1 MRVEKISYEQT
12 NFFSKFILDY
22 LSGDERLTS
31 FYHRAPKLSSFKAQL
46 EDKQKQKVNR
56 SVLVN
61 ALNEQYSDVKTSD
74 LVVRN
79 IQSIQEENTF
89 TVTTGHQ
96 LCLFTGPLYFIY
108 KIVTTINLAE
118 QLKREYPNFNF
129 VPIYWMASEDHDFEE
144 INHVNLFGS
153 KLAWDQPQQGAV
165 GVMPTHS
172 LTSVLDKLRTIL
184 GTSEEAEAL
193 YALFSDSYMGNPDLT
208 SATRCMVNSLFSR
221 FGLVVLDAGAVS
233 LKRQAVSLIKN
244 DLLEQR
250 NYPLIQKVNK
260 ELGKAQAFV
269 RPINFFYLQEGSRN
283 RIEKDGESFVV
294 LNSVLR
300 FTREELEF
308 EIENYP
314 ERFSPNVLLRPLF
327 KELLLPN
334 LAMIGGGA
342 EVNYWMQLKS
352 TFEANKITFP
362 ILLLRNSAL
371 VVNSSQ
377 IQKIQKTGF
386 SVIDFFS
393 TEEELHKRFI
403 ELNKEGDIGV
413 ENEKNQIEVIFDSLA
428 KRIQDSSLQASI
440 FAEKKKQLKSLSK
453 MEQKLR
459 KSEKSKHQN
468 SLTQISKLKG
478 KLFPN
483 NTLQERY
490 DNIIPMYLNFGPSFI
505 DEIKEAFDPFEQKFT
520 LFIDD

>member
-1 MRVEKISYEQT
+1 MRVEKVSYEQT

-22 LSGDERLTS
+22 LSGDRSLTP
-31 FYHRAPKLSSFKAQL
+31 FYHRSPQLSSFKAQL
-46 EDKQKQKVNR
+46 EEKQKQNVNR
-56 SVLVN
+56 RVLVE
-61 ALNEQYSDVKTSD
+61 ALNEQYASVKTTD
-74 LVVRN
+74 LVTRN
-79 IQSIQEENTF
+79 IQSLQKENTF

-108 KIVTTINLAE
+108 KIITTINLSE
-118 QLKREYPNFNF
+118 QLKLEHPNYNF

-153 KLAWDQPQQGAV
+153 KLAWEQPQQGAV
-165 GVMPTHS
+165 GVMPTDS
-172 LTSVLDKLRTIL
+172 LRSVLDELREVL

-193 YALFSDSYMGNPDLT
+193 YSIFSDSYMGNPDLT
-208 SATRCMVNSLFSR
+208 SATRCMVNSLFSK
-221 FGLVVLDAGAVS
+221 FGLVVLDAGTIN
-233 LKRQAVSLIKN
+233 LKKEAVSLIKQ
-244 DLLEQR
+244 DVLEQS

-260 ELGKAQAFV
+260 DLGRVQAFV

-283 RIEKDGESFVV
+283 RIEQEGANFLV
-294 LNSVLR
+294 LNSDLR
-300 FTREELEF
+300 FTKEELEL
-308 EIENYP
+308 EIETYP

-352 TFEANKITFP
+352 TFAANKITYP

-371 VVNSSQ
+371 VVNNAQ
-377 IQKIQKTGF
+377 RQKIQKTGF
-386 SVIDFFS
+386 TTMDFFLN
-393 TEEELHKRFI
+393 EEELHKRFI
-403 ELNKEGDIGV
+403 DLNKEGDIGV
-413 ENEKNQIEVIFDSLA
+413 ESEKNQIELIFDSLA
-428 KRIQDSSLQASI
+428 KRIKDPSLQASI

-459 KSEKSKHQN
+459 KSEKLKHQN
-468 SLTQISKLKG
+468 SLIQISKVKA

-490 DNIIPMYLNFGPSFI
+490 DNIIPMYLNYGSSFI
-505 DEIKEAFDPFEQKFT
+505 DELKDVFDPFDQRFT

>member
-1 MRVEKISYEQT
+1 MRVEKVSYEQT

-22 LSGDERLTS
+22 LSGDHSLTP
-31 FYHRAPKLSSFKAQL
+31 FYHRTPELSSFKAQL
-46 EDKQKQKVNR
+46 EEKLKQNVNR
-56 SVLVN
+56 SALVE
-61 ALNEQYSDVKTSD
+61 ALNTQYASLKTSD
-74 LVVRN
+74 LVRSH
-79 IQSIQEENTF
+79 IQMLEKKNTF

-96 LCLFTGPLYFIY
+96 LCLFSGPLYFIY
-108 KIVTTINLAE
+108 KIITTINLSE
-118 QLKREYPNFNF
+118 RLKLEHPDCNF

-144 INHVNLFGS
+144 INHVHLFGS
-153 KLAWDQPQQGAV
+153 KLSWEQPQQGAV
-165 GVMPTHS
+165 GVMPTDS
-172 LTSVLDKLRTIL
+172 LTVVLDELKTVL

-193 YALFSDSYMGNPDLT
+193 FALFSDSYLDNKDLT
-208 SATRCMVNSLFSR
+208 SATRSLVNSLFSK
-221 FGLVVLDAGAVS
+221 FGLVVLDAGAVN
-233 LKRQAVSLIKN
+233 LKKEAVSLIKK
-244 DLLEQR
+244 DVLEQS
-250 NYPLIQKVNK
+250 NYPLIKEVNK
-260 ELGKAQAFV
+260 DLGRAQAFA

-283 RIEKDGESFVV
+283 RIEQEGATYVV
-294 LNSVLR
+294 LNTDLR
-300 FTREELEF
+300 FTREELEL

-352 TFEANKITFP
+352 TFAANKITYP

-371 VVNSSQ
+371 VVNSTQ
-377 IQKIQKTGF
+377 IKKIQKTGF
-386 SVIDFFS
+386 SVMDFFS
-393 TEEELHKRFI
+393 TEEELHRRFI
-403 ELNKEGDIGV
+403 ERNKERDIGV
-413 ENEKNQIEVIFDSLA
+413 EDEKRQIELIFDSLA
-428 KRIQDSSLQASI
+428 KRVQDSSLQASI
-440 FAEKKKQLKSLSK
+440 FAEKKKQLKSLGK

-468 SLTQISKLKG
+468 SLNQISKIKG

-490 DNIIPMYLNFGPSFI
+490 DNIIPMYLNYGSSFI
-505 DEIKEAFDPFEQKFT
+505 DDLKEAFDPFEQKFT